1 MKFATGESMSPDKNI
16 CTVDGVYFDFGGV
29 LAEEGFRGGL
39 KAIAE
44 EHGLDPKAFF
54 DLAVETI
61 HHDGYLTGDNDE
73 TSFWRRLRLETG
85 IQRTDED
92 LRREILSRFILREP
106 MLAVVDGLKL
116 AGVVTGILS
125 DQTNW
130 LEELDEKYGFMRHF
144 DVVINSYR
152 FGKSKYDGSIFE
164 DAARD
169 MGLPVE
175 RILFIDDTK
184 QHVERAEA
192 RGMRVL
198 HYDFPGFDEFLAAL
212 REFCPDLEVG
222 Q

>member
-1 MKFATGESMSPDKNI
+1 MSFEKNI

-29 LAEEGFRGGL
+29 LAEEGFRKGL

-44 EHGLDPKAFF
+44 KQGIDPKKFF

-61 HHDGYLTGDNDE
+61 HHGGYLTGDNDE

-92 LRREILSRFILREP
+92 LRQEILSRFIVRDR
-106 MLAVVDGLKL
+106 MLAVVDELKL
-116 AGVVTGILS
+116 AGIVTGILS

-152 FGKSKYDGSIFE
+152 FGKSKYDGTIFE

-169 MGLPVE
+169 MGLPIE
-175 RILFIDDTK
+175 RILFIDDTG
-184 QHVERAEA
+184 QHVERARA
-192 RGMRVL
+192 RGMRAL
-198 HYDFPGFDEFLAAL
+198 HYDFNGFEEFLAAL
-212 REFCPDLEVG
+212 EEFCPGLETG
-222 Q
+222 K